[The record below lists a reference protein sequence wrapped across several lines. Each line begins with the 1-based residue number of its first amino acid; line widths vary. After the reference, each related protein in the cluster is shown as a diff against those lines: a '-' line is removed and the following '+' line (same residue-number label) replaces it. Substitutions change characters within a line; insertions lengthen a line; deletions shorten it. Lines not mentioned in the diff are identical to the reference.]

1 MINNSYNMINIFPSS
16 VNSQCPVHH
25 IPSHPFTPGI
35 PVLPSSLSMAYP
47 PPNIP
52 PHHSN
57 IFNAPRSNG
66 NACSRTAPST
76 FSSATNLNRQG
87 GVNEPEY
94 AANNRADTLHVHAQ
108 SVCTCPS
115 IRRIVRLAILCREYD
130 SVASVAIGQFITNCT
145 DYVQL
150 SYDYEHYILHLHPS
164 RANDAT
170 HINEMTNEYNKI
182 FQFTKMI
189 RNEPAVISADYIEYL
204 NQTMTQIYSGV
215 CGEPKA
221 CAVHVVCAPMHCT
234 DHANVPRNPRIA
246 SAPLLSNSPPCARN
260 PESIKTE
267 RSETAQ
273 PSQSDKSME
282 EVKFACDHC
291 GKRYKH
297 LCNLKS
303 HQRIHTDEA
312 LICAHCNKRFGR
324 KANLAEH
331 LRIHTGEAPYQ
342 CKFCLRKFKHHH
354 SWRDHLRIHTGEQ
367 PYQCKVCGRRFK
379 VGHNLKVHAR
389 IHTGEKPYK
398 CPHCNKLFRQKSGL
412 NSHIKRAHK

>member
-1 MINNSYNMINIFPSS
+1 MNNNVSNVVNIILFGSNAQDHVNQNRHVQLPRHNTCTLPTAPPPVSPS
-16 VNSQCPVHH
+16 
-25 IPSHPFTPGI
+25 I
-35 PVLPSSLSMAYP
+35 AYP
-47 PPNIP
+47 PQSPIGPMTINISNTIKNP
-52 PHHSN
+52 PVPRTNMNTQRNEHS
-57 IFNAPRSNG
+57 IVRK
-66 NACSRTAPST
+66 CLR
-76 FSSATNLNRQG
+76 
-87 GVNEPEY
+87 V
-94 AANNRADTLHVHAQ
+94 
-108 SVCTCPS
+108 
-115 IRRIVRLAILCREYD
+115 RRIVRLTILSRAYD
-130 SVASVAIGQFITNCT
+130 HGVIAQFITECKE
-145 DYVQL
+145 YAQL
-150 SYDYEHYILHLHPS
+150 SYDYAHYGLHLHPLRS
-164 RANDAT
+164 NDAT
-170 HINEMTNEYNKI
+170 NITEMTKEYDQI
-182 FQFTKMI
+182 FQFVKMI

-215 CGEPKA
+215 RGEPKA

-342 CKFCLRKFKHHH
+342 CKFC
-354 SWRDHLRIHTGEQ
+354 
-367 PYQCKVCGRRFK
+367 
-379 VGHNLKVHAR
+379 
-389 IHTGEKPYK
+389 
-398 CPHCNKLFRQKSGL
+398 
-412 NSHIKRAHK
+412 